1 VTDDRPADID
11 LSAAL
16 ADARGRLTAALDALD
31 EAAAQTLVQGD
42 WRVRDVIAHVAAW
55 DEQVAAFLSAVAEGQ
70 REFEQAV
77 APDNQW
83 AEWNAEQV
91 RAARTSSLEAL
102 MERLHSA
109 RDVLLSAAQAL
120 DDALLGER
128 IAAPWG
134 VEDTPR
140 GYLLVQATHDA
151 EHAREIARARGI
163 AR

>member
-1 VTDDRPADID
+1 MTDHRPADID
-11 LSAAL
+11 LVAAL
-16 ADARGRLTAALDALD
+16 ADGRGRLAAALDALD
-31 EAAAQTLVQGD
+31 EAAAQTLVHGE
-42 WRVRDVIAHVAAW
+42 WRVRDVIAHVAA
-55 DEQVAAFLSAVAEGQ
+55 FLGAVAEGQ
-70 REFEQAV
+70 REFEQAI

-109 RDVLLSAAQAL
+109 REVLLSAVQAL
-120 DDALLGER
+120 DDALLEER

-134 VEDTPR
+134 VKDTPR
-140 GYLLVQATHDA
+140 GYLLVQAMHDA
-151 EHAREIARARGI
+151 EHAREIARARGV